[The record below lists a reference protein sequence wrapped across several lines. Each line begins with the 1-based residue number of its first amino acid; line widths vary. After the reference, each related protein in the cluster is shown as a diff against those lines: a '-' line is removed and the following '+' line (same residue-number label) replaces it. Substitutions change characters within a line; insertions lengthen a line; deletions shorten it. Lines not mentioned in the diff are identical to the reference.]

1 MGFPAFNTFFPLTLG
16 LSQKQHWRAF
26 NTGTEVDL
34 PVRFPHPPL
43 LVHTSFSK
51 VTLLSICLGK
61 ASQATLARFSWSQ
74 VISPS
79 SSKNP
84 EGKNCT
90 LETQGDVT
98 VAHWVIGLRRLE
110 PPILRNFPKSN
121 RGQGHGLERPLVS
134 PCGGDAHASASSL
147 MFTKCFLVTRAAPI
161 CSCPAPLSPCTA
173 WGTFK
178 GAHICSWPA
187 PSYLMVQL
195 STGNPQWKLQ
205 GCGLAL
211 ATFSFLHSQS
221 TFRAV
226 PPPPRPVICQLLN
239 SQTEKDRHCFF
250 KSLTLQTIQ
259 TK

>member
-16 LSQKQHWRAF
+16 LSRKQHWRGF

-34 PVRFPHPPL
+34 PVGFPHPPL

-51 VTLLSICLGK
+51 VTLLSTCLGK
-61 ASQATLARFSWSQ
+61 ASQATLARFPWSQ

-84 EGKNCT
+84 EGKNYT

-110 PPILRNFPKSN
+110 PSIQRNFPKSN
-121 RGQGHGLERPLVS
+121 RGQGHRLEMPLVS
-134 PCGGDAHASASSL
+134 SCGGDAHASASSL
-147 MFTKCFLVTRAAPI
+147 MFTKCSLVTRAAHI
-161 CSCPAPLSPCTA
+161 CSCPAPLSPCTT

-178 GAHICSWPA
+178 GAHMCSWPA
-187 PSYLMVQL
+187 PSL
-195 STGNPQWKLQ
+195 SWCSAALGTLSGNSKGVVL
-205 GCGLAL
+205 LL
-211 ATFSFLHSQS
+211 LHSPFFIS
-221 TFRAV
+221 SRLSELFS
-226 PPPPRPVICQLLN
+226 PPPTVICQLLN